1 VQTKELYEGSEH
13 LGGYLYNRFYASLHF
28 YATDINN
35 ILANISFKSNL
46 TYIDLNTC
54 IQKIYSSNGDYI
66 NEENNA
72 ILIEK

>member
-1 VQTKELYEGSEH
+1 M
-13 LGGYLYNRFYASLHF
+13 HF
-28 YATDINN
+28 YATGINN

-54 IQKIYSSNGDYI
+54 IQKIYSCNGDYI

-72 ILIEK
+72 ILIEKYDLIINTINDNTAAQISNNDK